1 MATRTL
7 EDRLTIVEQELARL
21 KQRLDADNAPPSSA
35 GWEQIF
41 GIFAD
46 DPLFEEAVRL
56 GREWRDAQNALSE
69 EEPDAPA

>member
-1 MATRTL
+1 MPVRTL
-7 EDRLTIVEQELARL
+7 EDRVATVEQELERL
-21 KQRLDADNAPPSSA
+21 KLRLDTETVAPAPV
-35 GWEQIF
+35 GWEQVY

-69 EEPDAPA
+69 DGSDAPA

>member
-1 MATRTL
+1 MAARTL
-7 EDRLTIVEQELARL
+7 EDRVTTVEQELERL
-21 KQRLDADNAPPSSA
+21 KRRLDTDNAPPPA

-56 GREWRDAQNALSE
+56 GREWRDSQNALPE

>member
-7 EDRLTIVEQELARL
+7 EDRLTIVEQELERL
-21 KQRLDADNAPPSSA
+21 KQRLDTDNTRPSSA

-41 GIFAD
+41 GIFED

-56 GREWRDAQNALSE
+56 GREWRDAQNALST